1 LKWRNDVNEMDKR
14 ETPGFDP
21 VGAARENFIKTSLPG
36 LMELAAKE
44 RPGVGTTVKVLHG
57 KHKNKVGVVFWHG
70 PQPHFYSHMDDL
82 SDCMRQ
88 ARGVYGFRVGIKT
101 EAEKFFVDADN
112 VEICRG
118 A

>member
-1 LKWRNDVNEMDKR
+1 MDEMEKQ

-21 VGAARENFIKTSLPG
+21 IGAARDKFIKNSLPG

-57 KHKNKVGVVFWHG
+57 KHKDKVGLVFWHG
-70 PQPHFYSHMDDL
+70 PKPHFYSHMDDL

-88 ARGVYGFRVGIKT
+88 ARGIYGFRVGIKT
-101 EAEKFFVDADN
+101 ESEKFFVDADSVSV
-112 VEICRG
+112 VEK